1 MGVWQL
7 IDWSNMN
14 FIIGFVAGFIV
25 AIALLVIISMCKVA
39 SDADG
44 RIEAQL
50 WEQATIADWGKGED
64 A

>member
-1 MGVWQL
+1 MHWIWYALIAFGVISL
-7 IDWSNMN
+7 I
-14 FIIGFVAGFIV
+14 V
-25 AIALLVIISMCKVA
+25 LLAMCKVA
-39 SDADG
+39 SDADD